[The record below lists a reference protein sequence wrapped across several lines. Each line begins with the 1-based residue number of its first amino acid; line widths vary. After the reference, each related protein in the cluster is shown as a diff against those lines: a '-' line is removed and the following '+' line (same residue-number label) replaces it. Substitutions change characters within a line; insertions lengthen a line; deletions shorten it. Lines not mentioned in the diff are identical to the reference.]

1 MPDHGLGDVW
11 TLIFPRF
18 DKILSGDVEAVTP
31 LLVLIIWAVALY
43 ASGFAWWHAK
53 VARNLVAE
61 ANQLFA
67 DLEPGNL
74 WEHRSEISA
83 KSLTCSEPVKDAW
96 REFDETLVTE
106 DRRLFNTVSAEEF
119 FNEYN
124 FAPRLIGNRFL
135 HAAPTALTTIGLL
148 GTFFGLTVGL
158 RGLDLGSSTD
168 QLRSGIQTLVDGAA
182 LGFTASLWG
191 VAMSLVTNVLERWQE
206 GRVVKSV
213 RRLQSRIDGLFS
225 MRSPEQSLSDIASHT
240 SESREAL
247 QVLHEKIGSALQE
260 SVAQVGENTSRA
272 VSEAIQMSLAPVMS
286 ELVTKAADQ
295 SADVFKEISGQLT
308 ASFSEIGVSLAEQL
322 KASSESMRSTLDY
335 MSEQLSRQADQH
347 LAQMNVMEIAA
358 ARHLDDLRTATT
370 EQLSRLHEAT
380 TAQLRSVTDATER
393 QMVLLDESLP
403 RVVTGL
409 DRAASLVGA
418 AADGMDDVV
427 AGLTGVTTEIGAT
440 STALGRMLAD
450 AIGTMDDLAEK
461 TGTAAGALITQQNS
475 VSELTDK
482 AVEAAEQLRVASSAF
497 SGGFEGMQT
506 SQERFLADLEHRLG
520 KHSEAM
526 AGWLAT
532 YADEVSKQTSN
543 RMDEWNDQTE
553 RFTSTMLNAALAL
566 SDAVDELSV
575 QGAAD
580 VTGIVV

>member
-1 MPDHGLGDVW
+1 MADQGLGDVW
-11 TLIFPRF
+11 TLIIPRF
-18 DKILSGDVEAVTP
+18 DLMLSGGVEAVTP
-31 LLVLIIWAVALY
+31 LLVLIIWALAGW
-43 ASGFAWWHAK
+43 ASWFAWRQAK
-53 VARNLVAE
+53 AARNLVAE
-61 ANQLFA
+61 ANQLF
-67 DLEPGNL
+67 DGLEPGNL
-74 WEHRSEISA
+74 GEHRSQISA
-83 KSLTCSEPVKDAW
+83 KSLTSSEPVSEAW
-96 REFDETLVTE
+96 QEFDATLVTE

-119 FNEYN
+119 FNEYR

-158 RGLDLGSSTD
+158 RGLDLGSTTD
-168 QLRSGIQTLVDGAA
+168 QLRTGIQTLVDGAA

-191 VAMSLVTNVLERWQE
+191 VAMSLVTNVFERWQE
-206 GRVVKSV
+206 GRVIKSV

-225 MRSPEQSLSDIASHT
+225 MRSPEQSLSAIALNT

-260 SVAQVGENTSRA
+260 SIAQVGENTSRA
-272 VSEAIQMSLAPVMS
+272 VSEAIQTSLAPIMS
-286 ELVTKAADQ
+286 ELATKAAEQ

-322 KASSESMRSTLDY
+322 KASSESMRSALDY
-335 MSEQLSRQADQH
+335 MGERLARQADQH

-358 ARHLDDLRTATT
+358 AGHLDGLRTATT
-370 EQLSRLHEAT
+370 EQLSKLHEAT

-403 RVVTGL
+403 VVVKGL
-409 DRAASLVGA
+409 ERAASLVGA

-427 AGLTGVTTEIGAT
+427 AGLAGVTTEIGST
-440 STALGRMLAD
+440 STALGRMLAE

-461 TGTAAGALITQQNS
+461 TGTAAGALATQQSS
-475 VSELTDK
+475 VSTLTDK

-497 SGGFEGMQT
+497 SGGFEGMRT
-506 SQERFLADLEHRLG
+506 SQDRFLGDLEHRLG

-543 RMDEWNDQTE
+543 RMNEWNEQTE

-566 SDAVDELSV
+566 SDAVDELNIQAS
-575 QGAAD
+575 AD
-580 VTGIVV
+580 VTGVVV